1 MTVKGV
7 QEVLVVL
14 EIVKIYAKNRK
25 WKKKCSFALKIRLC
39 LKWKRKKKK
48 KTLLKMWWIL
58 KGIKAVKPLVLCWAP
73 SRSFV
78 TRSSLWLLQ
87 PSWLILLMPAETQMT
102 LWVRVLSAW
111 KPGVG
116 PGGWELG
123 TPGRRDQWASWL
135 QSFGLPESLLV
146 FVSKHIQKLKFIW
159 ECLCAYF
166 CQ

>member
-1 MTVKGV
+1 MPRTESEKKN
-7 QEVLVVL
+7 VLL
-14 EIVKIYAKNRK
+14 P
-25 WKKKCSFALKIRLC
+25 WKSRLC
-39 LKWKRKKKK
+39 LKWKRKKKNH
-48 KTLLKMWWIL
+48 LPKMWWIL

-73 SRSFV
+73 SRCFV
-78 TRSSLWLLQ
+78 TRSPLWLLQ
-87 PSWLILLMPAETQMT
+87 PSWLILLMPAGTQMT

-123 TPGRRDQWASWL
+123 TPGRRNQWASWL
-135 QSFGLPESLLV
+135 QNFGLPESLLV